1 MSKADSSRVENRP
14 ILVKKNLVKGGAEG
28 VFKKTL
34 AKGNQGEVCSK
45 KNLVKGLRG
54 KSF

>member
-1 MSKADSSRVENRP
+1 MMGKEDRVENHP
-14 ILVKKNLVKGGAEG
+14 ILVKNLVKGGAEG